1 MWFEIF
7 QRIFFFRANQLT
19 YLAISNDGTP
29 VSVALEG
36 IHLPPVILPFEPE
49 EESVDHD
56 DEEEDEDDEGDEGE
70 GAR

>member
-19 YLAISNDGTP
+19 YLATSNDGTP
-29 VSVALEG
+29 VSVTLEG

-49 EESVDHD
+49 EESMDH
-56 DEEEDEDDEGDEGE
+56 DEDDESGDEEE
-70 GAR
+70 GSVVAR